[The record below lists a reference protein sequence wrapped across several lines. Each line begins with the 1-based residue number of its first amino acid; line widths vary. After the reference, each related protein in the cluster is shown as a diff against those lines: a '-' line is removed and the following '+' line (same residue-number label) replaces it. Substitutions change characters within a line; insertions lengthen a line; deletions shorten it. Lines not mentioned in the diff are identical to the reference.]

1 MSTHDVRPIVC
12 DIGALPASVGS
23 LDRLARLQLT
33 AQRTGRE
40 LLLRHASGE
49 LLELARYAGLAE
61 ALRLEPPRQ
70 PEEREER
77 RRVEE
82 ERELRDPPA

>member
-1 MSTHDVRPIVC
+1 MRDVRPIVC

-33 AQRTGRE
+33 AQRTGHE
-40 LLLRHASGE
+40 LRLRHASRE
-49 LLELARYAGLAE
+49 LVELARFSGLAE
-61 ALRLEPPRQ
+61 ALRLEPQRQ

-77 RRVEE
+77 RGVEE
-82 ERELRDPPA
+82 ERELLDPPA